1 MNKKL
6 LIGIIVVIVGLVIAT
21 AILGNPV
28 KAMAVIEVTLM
39 GVWIYLVWMVRKKK
53 INLFHDQVE
62 PKLAERRLK
71 ILKAFLLV
79 AGISFAVLIVL
90 MVGVVLYNAVYGMS
104 EIADAVAHYI
114 GFSSLGV
121 FDVATIGGL
130 VIFLKGRRKTT

>member
-1 MNKKL
+1 MKEKL
-6 LIGIIVVIVGLVIAT
+6 LIRTIVVFGIAAAGALIV
-21 AILGNPV
+21 
-28 KAMAVIEVTLM
+28 
-39 GVWIYLVWMVRKKK
+39 VWIYLVWMVRKKK
-53 INLFHDQVE
+53 TKIFHDQME

-90 MVGVVLYNAVYGMS
+90 MVGVVLYNAVCGMS

-130 VIFLKGRRKTT
+130 VIFLRGQRKTT

>member
-6 LIGIIVVIVGLVIAT
+6 LIRIIVVIVVFVIA
-21 AILGNPV
+21 AAFFPFS
-28 KAMAVIEVTLM
+28 A
-39 GVWIYLVWMVRKKK
+39 VWIYLVWMVRKKK
-53 INLFHDQVE
+53 TNIFRDQME

-79 AGISFAVLIVL
+79 AGISLAVLIVL
-90 MVGVVLYNAVYGMS
+90 MVGIVLYNAVYGMT

-114 GFSSLGV
+114 GFSSLGLFV
-121 FDVATIGGL
+121 IATIGGL

>member
-1 MNKKL
+1 M
-6 LIGIIVVIVGLVIAT
+6 
-21 AILGNPV
+21 
-28 KAMAVIEVTLM
+28 
-39 GVWIYLVWMVRKKK
+39 
-53 INLFHDQVE
+53 E